1 LQGAAAAADTAPVL
15 TPPAPQQA
23 GDACDGNAAGIAA
36 ADACV
41 GEDIRHH
48 QACWKMVICDYDE
61 LLRHPQEVTLT
72 LSQPADPPTLLCHVW
87 S

>member
-1 LQGAAAAADTAPVL
+1 
-15 TPPAPQQA
+15 
-23 GDACDGNAAGIAA
+23 
-36 ADACV
+36 V